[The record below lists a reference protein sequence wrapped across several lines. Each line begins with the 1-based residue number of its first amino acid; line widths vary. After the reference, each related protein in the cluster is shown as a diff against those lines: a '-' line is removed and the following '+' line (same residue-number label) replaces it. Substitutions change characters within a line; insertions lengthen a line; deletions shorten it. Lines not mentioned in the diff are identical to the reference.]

1 MKSNPLIFIILLLCV
16 AVAWFLIYR
25 VSKRDKLPCHSI
37 LTDTWQ
43 GYKQFFI
50 DPQGRVN
57 RNQDGDTV
65 SEGQAYAMLR
75 AVWMD
80 DKQTFDLCYQWSE
93 QHLSR
98 KNKYADN
105 LLAWQWKDGEV
116 MDWMPASDA
125 DLDYALSLIFA
136 ENLWGPSS
144 QGDSEPYGQ
153 KARKVLNDI
162 LNHLTYRTQTG
173 RLYLS
178 PWIFSKD
185 AENTI
190 YPVNPSY
197 YSPAH
202 FRVFYRLTGDERWK
216 ELIET
221 TYFILEQLAEQFD
234 GEKGVGLIPDWCSV
248 SNTDSFG
255 RLEGKSDIFGWEAI
269 RVPIRVSMDYVWF
282 GSKESLDFLN
292 RIAIFFKQQWNDNHK
307 IWCEY
312 EYDGSAVKKY
322 ENPLFYAGYYCTF
335 FIVDPALS
343 SEMLQKTH
351 SCLVK
356 VNNAYIYDNIS
367 DYYTNSLAWIAD
379 GYACKLIRNI
389 TKENASQ

>member
-1 MKSNPLIFIILLLCV
+1 MKSNLLIFLTIVLFV
-16 AVAWFLIYR
+16 ALACLIIYR
-25 VSKRDKLPCHSI
+25 VAKRDNLPCRSI
-37 LTDTWQ
+37 LTGTWQ

-50 DPQGRVN
+50 DPQGRVK

-80 DKQTFDLCYQWSE
+80 DKQTFDSCYRWTE
-93 QHLSR
+93 QYLSR
-98 KNKYADN
+98 KTKYGDN
-105 LLAWQWKDGEV
+105 LLAWQWKNGDV
-116 MDWMPASDA
+116 QDWMPASDA
-125 DLDYALSLIFA
+125 DIDYALSLIFA
-136 ENLWGPSS
+136 DNLWGASS
-144 QGDSEPYGQ
+144 QKGCEPYVQ
-153 KARKVLNDI
+153 KAHKILNDI
-162 LNHLTYRTQTG
+162 LDHLTYRTQTG

-178 PWIFSKD
+178 PWILPQD
-185 AENTI
+185 TENKV

-216 ELIET
+216 ELIDT
-221 TYFILEQLAEQFD
+221 TYFVLERLAEQFD
-234 GEKGVGLIPDWCSV
+234 DEKGVGLIPDWCSV
-248 SNTDSFG
+248 DNNDFFV
-255 RLEGKSDIFGWEAI
+255 RLENKSDIFGWEAI

-282 GSKESLDFLN
+282 GSQESLSFLN
-292 RIAIFFKQQWNDNHK
+292 RIAVFLKQQWLDNKK

-312 EYDGSAVKKY
+312 AYEGYAVKEY
-322 ENPLFYAGYYCTF
+322 ENPLFYAGYYCVF
-335 FIVDPALS
+335 FITDPELS
-343 SEMLQKTH
+343 SEILQKTH
-351 SCLVK
+351 SCLVN

-379 GYACKLIRNI
+379 GYSCGLIRNI